1 MRSDGVRMERIIGIL
16 AKRYSEMRETIHRS
30 FDCTTGEFHELFT
43 IAAPFLCHPDPLVM
57 LDDLALS
64 GA

>member
-1 MRSDGVRMERIIGIL
+1 MERIIAIL

-30 FDCTTGEFHELFT
+30 FDCTTGEFHEICS
-43 IAAPFLCHPDPLVM
+43 IAAPSPCYLDSLVM
-57 LDDLALS
+57 LDGLALS